1 VFLHAPEAE
10 IVFLV
15 VVEIIDMDDL
25 DVIRSAVAVII
36 ATGRIACAR
45 TEVKEKVWGTA
56 AEIRRGDPPDPSTGF
71 YLVLERVSQEKYLFR
86 GKNGGAEGSR

>member
-25 DVIRSAVAVII
+25 DVIRLAVAVLI
-36 ATGRIACAR
+36 TKGRIARAHE
-45 TEVKEKVWGTA
+45 EVKEKF
-56 AEIRRGDPPDPSTGF
+56 EKERRKRFG
-71 YLVLERVSQEKYLFR
+71 
-86 GKNGGAEGSR
+86 